1 MLIDLV
7 LNLFYLNENYLKILG
22 VRLLKYFIFYG
33 INSQINFLDVFFFL
47 FGDLCFVELFVV
59 YIESEQFL
67 VVIIWIVFF
76 VIDNFG
82 ILFKVILNF
91 KDLLYR
97 MVEGL
102 YVVIYIVIDK
112 LGNKKFCSIII
123 EVVGKWVSRI
133 KCSKW

>member
-47 FGDLCFVELFVV
+47 FGDLCFVEMFVV

-67 VVIIWIVFF
+67 VIIIWIVFF

-102 YVVIYIVIDK
+102 YVVIYIVIDM

>member
-102 YVVIYIVIDK
+102 YVVIYIVIDM